1 MWIKRNDEYLDW
13 NGTEEEFNNTSLPIK
28 GWEITTAPEPVPAP
42 IYVPTTVT
50 MRQARLQL
58 AHIELYNMVNQA
70 VATMGDLAMIE
81 WEYAA
86 VIERSNPFVQGMIQ
100 LLGWTEE
107 QADTFFIEAEKR

>member
-1 MWIKRNDEYLDW
+1 
-13 NGTEEEFNNTSLPIK
+13 
-28 GWEITTAPEPVPAP
+28 
-42 IYVPTTVT
+42 
-50 MRQARLQL
+50 
-58 AHIELYNMVNQA
+58 MVNQA